1 MGRVSDALFGGWS
14 LSGLAHWTSG
24 FPFGIYPGAGWPTN
38 WELQGFA
45 VPNGNNGGVG
55 TFRDSNND
63 PNMFRNPTQ
72 AISSFRNPFPGES
85 GTRNELRG
93 PGFFGIDM
101 GLGKS
106 WKLTEQQYLQVR
118 WEVFN
123 VTNSVRF
130 DAALSAYNEAL
141 TDAGSFGKYGYTLTK
156 PRVMQLSLR
165 YSF

>member
-1 MGRVSDALFGGWS
+1 
-14 LSGLAHWTSG
+14 
-24 FPFGIYPGAGWPTN
+24 
-38 WELQGFA
+38 
-45 VPNGNNGGVG
+45 
-55 TFRDSNND
+55 
-63 PNMFRNPTQ
+63 
-72 AISSFRNPFPGES
+72 
-85 GTRNELRG
+85 
-93 PGFFGIDM
+93 M